1 MRMAVR
7 TRSVRRVAGML
18 AAFVLVIAIAV
29 ASGCGKEERSG
40 SFKINPSKAT
50 SAGIGF

>member
-1 MRMAVR
+1 MRR
-7 TRSVRRVAGML
+7 TIRIRSVRRLGGML
-18 AAFVLVIAIAV
+18 AAVVLIVAIAV

-40 SFKINPSKAT
+40 SFKINPSKAS

>member
-1 MRMAVR
+1 MRMAVK

-18 AAFVLVIAIAV
+18 AAVVLIVAIAV
-29 ASGCGKEERSG
+29 ASGCGQERSG
-40 SFKINPSKAT
+40 SFKLNPSKAS

>member
-1 MRMAVR
+1 MRTAIR

-18 AAFVLVIAIAV
+18 AAVVLIGAIAV

-40 SFKINPSKAT
+40 SFKINPSKAS

>member
-1 MRMAVR
+1 MRRDIR

-18 AAFVLVIAIAV
+18 AAVVLIVAIAV
-29 ASGCGKEERSG
+29 ASGCGQERSG
-40 SFKINPSKAT
+40 SFKLNPSKVS